1 MDFTLI
7 IVDYF
12 TQLVESG
19 ISKKNAALLTH
30 DEMVHYRR
38 LIGLNNESD
47 YDNIRELINRLAA
60 I

>member
-12 TQLVESG
+12 TQLVENG
-19 ISKKNAALLTH
+19 TSKSEALTRTL
-30 DEMVHYRR
+30 DKAERYSK
-38 LIGLNNESD
+38 LGYINNDAD
-47 YDNIRELINRLAA
+47 YDILCELIHRLAT

>member
-19 ISKKNAALLTH
+19 VSKGNAALMTY
-30 DEMVHYRR
+30 DEMVHYRK
-38 LIGLNNESD
+38 LIHNDADFDS
-47 YDNIRELINRLAA
+47 IRELINRLAE